1 MNEFYS
7 IITNKGIETLAAAK
21 VNGGNVKLVNL
32 GVGDSN
38 GKYYEPN
45 PAQQSLV
52 NETYRTT
59 INRIYIDADNSK
71 QIIIEAAIP
80 STIGG
85 FFIREVAVFD
95 EQNNLFAVGKYPVT
109 FKPESQSGAGKDI
122 YIRIT
127 LAFSNNPN
135 IAIYENTNNAL
146 VSSDRLETL
155 AKVDLSNVSEENKS
169 HQQWPGLQGG
179 NPNERYHVTQA
190 QNITLS
196 QIDSLK
202 EPVNKGKCIIISTDG
217 TGFDI
222 NDLPL
227 GLPMFTVF
235 HSISAKTP
243 FGAYPL
249 WTGEWISDCK
259 NKHTAFW
266 NEVIEQSAG
275 GFLRLVENS
284 VYENEVNNYGETGAF
299 VVNQETGALR
309 LPKITRFVSSIEQ
322 INQIGQPQ
330 MDQIVNIVG
339 QIGIDDAVAQ
349 SVGGVFSVIS
359 NLGYD
364 ASSSMSG
371 NGKIVQFNA
380 SRVVRTGDQ
389 VQPRNVRIA
398 QFIQVYKTIQ
408 G

>member
-59 INRIYIDADNSK
+59 INRICIDADNSK

-284 VYENEVNNYGETGAF
+284 IYENEVNNYGETGAF